1 MKGKR
6 QRWVEIMP
14 EVPEGKRQDEIRERY
29 GSVDGGRTPRSISRK
44 NFLRLGG
51 AGVAG
56 LTLLGGVACGGGSGG
71 GGNTLNYWASNQGAS
86 IDQDEKVLGRAAEE
100 FKKQSGISVKIKVI
114 PWSDLYNNILT
125 ATTSG
130 QGPDV
135 LNIGNTWSASLQ
147 ATGAF
152 LPFDGEMLDK
162 IGGKSKFLSS
172 SFAASGAPGE
182 TPTSVPLYGLSYGM
196 FYNKKLFEEAGI
208 SAPPATW
215 DEFVATAK
223 ELTGSGRWGMALE
236 GASVTENAHWAFFLG
251 KQYGGSLFTQSGKP
265 SFDSPEIVSAVT
277 QYVNFLGKEKIASP
291 ACAEYSD
298 GISSPTDFA
307 NGKAAMLVYQNNAER
322 ILRAGGMPD
331 DEYGVAKVPLPDP
344 MPPGGEP
351 IMSHVAGINL
361 SIFNN
366 AANQEGALE
375 FVKFLTGDDQQIELN
390 EAFQSLPVTEE
401 ARGAPEFSDAKLKVF
416 NEILANNAEPMPL
429 IPEEGKMETLV
440 GDAVKQLFAK
450 AATGGAV
457 SKGEVKEEL
466 AAANQK
472 MAAGG

>member
-1 MKGKR
+1 MQGKR
-6 QRWVEIMP
+6 QRWVKI
-14 EVPEGKRQDEIRERY
+14 VPEGKRQGEIRERY
-29 GSVDGGRTPRSISRK
+29 GSVYGGRTHGYLSRK
-44 NFLRLGG
+44 DFLRLGG

-86 IDQDEKVLGRAAEE
+86 IDQDERILGKAVKE

-152 LPFDGEMLDK
+152 LPFDREMLDK

-196 FYNKKLFEEAGI
+196 FYNKKLFQEAGI
-208 SAPPATW
+208 SAPPKTW

-223 ELTGSGRWGMALE
+223 ELTGSSDRWGMALE

-265 SFDSPEIVSAVT
+265 TFDSPEIVSAVT

-322 ILRAGGMPD
+322 ILRTSGMPD

-344 MPPGGEP
+344 LPPGGEP

-375 FVKFLTGDDQQIELN
+375 FVKFLTGNDQQVELN
-390 EAFQSLPVTEE
+390 EAFQSLPVTEG
-401 ARGAPEFSDAKLKVF
+401 ARGAKEFSDEKLKVF

-429 IPEEGKMETLV
+429 IPEEGKMETLI

-457 SKGEVKEEL
+457 SEGEVKEEL
-466 AAANQK
+466 SAANQK

>member
-6 QRWVEIMP
+6 QRWVEIM
-14 EVPEGKRQDEIRERY
+14 PEGKRQDEIRERY
-29 GSVDGGRTPRSISRK
+29 GSVDRGRTPRSISRK

-51 AGVAG
+51 AGVAV
-56 LTLLGGVACGGGSGG
+56 LTLLGGVGCGGGSGG
-71 GGNTLNYWASNQGAS
+71 DGNTLNYWASNQGAS
-86 IDQDEKVLGRAAEE
+86 IDQDERVLGRAAEE

-172 SFAASGAPGE
+172 SFAASGAPGK

-196 FYNKKLFEEAGI
+196 FYNKKHFEKAGI
-208 SAPPATW
+208 SAPPETW

-251 KQYGGSLFTQSGKP
+251 KQYGGSLFTQGGKP
-265 SFDSPEIVSAVT
+265 SFDSPEIVSAVA

-307 NGKAAMLVYQNNAER
+307 NGKAAMLVYQNNAQR
-322 ILRAGGMPD
+322 ILRTGGMPD
-331 DEYGVAKVPLPDP
+331 EEYGVAKVPLPDP

-366 AANQEGALE
+366 AENQDGALE
-375 FVKFLTGDDQQIELN
+375 FVKFLTGNDQQIELN
-390 EAFQSLPVTEE
+390 ESFQSLPVTEE
-401 ARGAPEFSDAKLKVF
+401 ARGAPEFSDEKLKVF

-457 SKGEVKEEL
+457 SEGEVKAEL
-466 AAANQK
+466 SAANQK

>member
-6 QRWVEIMP
+6 QRWVEIM
-14 EVPEGKRQDEIRERY
+14 PEGKRQDEIRERY

-56 LTLLGGVACGGGSGG
+56 LTLLGGVGCGGGSGG

-208 SAPPATW
+208 STPPETW

-251 KQYGGSLFTQSGKP
+251 KQYGGSLFKQGGKP

-322 ILRAGGMPD
+322 ILRTGGMPD

-366 AANQEGALE
+366 ATNQEGALE
-375 FVKFLTGDDQQIELN
+375 FVKFLTGNDQQIELN

-401 ARGAPEFSDAKLKVF
+401 ARGAPKFSDAKLKVF

-450 AATGGAV
+450 AATSGAV
-457 SKGEVKEEL
+457 SEGEVKEEL

>member
-1 MKGKR
+1 MQGKR
-6 QRWVEIMP
+6 QRWVKIM
-14 EVPEGKRQDEIRERY
+14 PEGKRLVELRERY
-29 GSVDGGRTPRSISRK
+29 GLVDGGRTPGYLSRK
-44 NFLRLGG
+44 DFLRLGG

-56 LTLLGGVACGGGSGG
+56 LTLFGDVAGGGGSGG
-71 GGNTLNYWASNQGAS
+71 AGNTLNYWASNQGAS
-86 IDQDEKVLGRAAEE
+86 IDQDERILGEAVKE
-100 FKKQSGISVKIKVI
+100 FKKQSGISVKLKVI

-196 FYNKKLFEEAGI
+196 FYNKKLFQEAGI
-208 SAPPATW
+208 PAPPKTW

-223 ELTGSGRWGMALE
+223 ELTGPSDRWGMALE
-236 GASVTENAHWAFFLG
+236 GASITENAHWAFFLG
-251 KQYGGSLFTQSGKP
+251 KQYGGSLFTQGGKP

-322 ILRAGGMPD
+322 ILRTGGMPN
-331 DEYGVAKVPLPDP
+331 DEYGVAKDPLPDP
-344 MPPGGEP
+344 LPHGGEP

-375 FVKFLTGDDQQIELN
+375 FVKFLTGNRQQIELN
-390 EAFQSLPVTEE
+390 EAFQSLPVTED
-401 ARGAPEFSDAKLKVF
+401 ARGAPAFSDEKLKVF

-429 IPEEGKMETLV
+429 IPEEGKMETLI

-457 SKGEVKEEL
+457 SEGEVKEEL
-466 AAANQK
+466 STANQK